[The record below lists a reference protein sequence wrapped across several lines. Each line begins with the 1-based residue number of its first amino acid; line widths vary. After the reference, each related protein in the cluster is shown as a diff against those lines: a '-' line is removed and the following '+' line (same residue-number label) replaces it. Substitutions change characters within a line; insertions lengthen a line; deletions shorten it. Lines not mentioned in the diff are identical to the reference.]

1 MAADDRHGLYSIGV
15 VARLTG
21 LHEQTIRQYERM
33 GLVTPQRSPG
43 GTRIFADEDVRTL
56 QSIANLTR
64 DMGVNLAGV
73 EIILKMRRRQQQ
85 LIGLAREM
93 FSHLDDVSR
102 ARFES
107 LIRGDEPG
115 LVPTG
120 DTGLARRSAPAE
132 SKKRR
137 IPIEGEDSPDGQD
150 AKK

>member
-1 MAADDRHGLYSIGV
+1 MAEGEKHGLYSIGV

-33 GLVTPQRSPG
+33 GLVKPQRSPG
-43 GTRIFADEDVRTL
+43 GTRIFADEDVMIL
-56 QSIANLTR
+56 QSIASLTR

-85 LIGLAREM
+85 LISLAREM
-93 FSHLDDVSR
+93 FSHLDEAAR

-120 DTGLARRSAPAE
+120 SHGLARRSTDSG
-132 SKKRR
+132 SKKRK
-137 IPIEGEDSPDGQD
+137 IDIEDGS
-150 AKK
+150 APKR

>member
-1 MAADDRHGLYSIGV
+1 MAGDDRHGLYSIGV

-43 GTRIFADEDVRTL
+43 GTRIFADDDVRTL

-85 LIGLAREM
+85 LIALAREM
-93 FSHLDDVSR
+93 FSHLDEASR

-107 LIRGDEPG
+107 LMRGDEPG

-120 DTGLARRSAPAE
+120 DSGLARRSTEKA

-137 IPIEGEDSPDGQD
+137 IPIEGSD
-150 AKK
+150 APAGGDDVE